1 MSIGM
6 SGCIHEWVA
15 VYVNEWM
22 YKWMSGCISEW
33 VAV

>member
-1 MSIGM
+1 MI
-6 SGCIHEWVA
+6 GCIYEWVA